1 MIASFSLKGGTNGK
15 CLATKHPQALHADGE
30 ESGQTVKTCFIN
42 EQHIS
47 TVNSTL
53 INDQNDPQTIKNG
66 IGKLW
71 KATEAIKRKF
81 EFPANLSKV
90 DALQREI
97 DEYKLK
103 CAEDEEKIQELQQE
117 IASLMEAI

>member
-1 MIASFSLKGGTNGK
+1 MHS
-15 CLATKHPQALHADGE
+15 DGE

-42 EQHIS
+42 EQRIS
-47 TVNSTL
+47 TVNNTL

-71 KATEAIKRKF
+71 KAIEAIKRKF

-117 IASLMEAI
+117 MASLMEAI

>member
-1 MIASFSLKGGTNGK
+1 M
-15 CLATKHPQALHADGE
+15 HVDGE

-53 INDQNDPQTIKNG
+53 INDQNDPQTIKSG

-71 KATEAIKRKF
+71 KATEATKRRF

-90 DALQREI
+90 DALQPEI

-103 CAEDEEKIQELQQE
+103 CAEDEEKIQDLQQE
-117 IASLMEAI
+117 TASLMEAI

>member
-1 MIASFSLKGGTNGK
+1 M
-15 CLATKHPQALHADGE
+15 HADGE

-66 IGKLW
+66 IDNHW
-71 KATEAIKRKF
+71 KAIEAIKRKF

-103 CAEDEEKIQELQQE
+103 CAEYEEKIQELQLE